1 MPQARLGGNEG
12 RKKSA
17 SRLFEGD
24 MEDSQLTDDEVVT
37 SVLNGRSRDFEIL
50 IRRYSNRIIH
60 FVARMT
66 ADNDEARSIA
76 QDVFL
81 KIFQNLPY
89 YRRENNFSAFIFKI
103 ARNMT
108 LNWLNRQKR
117 TVFISR
123 LLGRDLSRDPFR
135 LDPPRL
141 SPQEQDERQALV
153 TRQLRLLPE
162 EQRLA
167 LVLKVYLEFSYI
179 QIREVTG
186 WSIPKIETLISR
198 AKSRLKKNILLQ
210 ESGGGQVVQARKK

>member
-1 MPQARLGGNEG
+1 
-12 RKKSA
+12 
-17 SRLFEGD
+17 
-24 MEDSQLTDDEVVT
+24 MEDPHLTDDEIVT

-50 IRRYSNRIIH
+50 VRRYSDRIIH

-117 TVFISR
+117 TVFMSR
-123 LLGRDLSRDPFR
+123 LLGRDLGRDPFR
-135 LDPPRL
+135 VDPPRF
-141 SPQEQDERQALV
+141 SPQEQNERQDQV
-153 TRQLRLLPE
+153 TRLLRLLPE

-167 LVLKVYLEFSYI
+167 LVLKVYLEFSYL

-186 WSIPKIETLISR
+186 WSVPKIETLISR
-198 AKSRLKKNILLQ
+198 AKGRLKKNILLQ
-210 ESGGGQVVQARKK
+210 ESEVAQVVQARKK

>member
-1 MPQARLGGNEG
+1 MDDR
-12 RKKSA
+12 
-17 SRLFEGD
+17 
-24 MEDSQLTDDEVVT
+24 QLTDDEVVV
-37 SVLNGRSRDFEIL
+37 SVLDGRRQDFEIL
-50 IRRYSNRIIH
+50 VRRYSARIVH
-60 FVARMT
+60 FISRMT

-89 YRRENNFSAFIFKI
+89 YRRQNNFSAFIFKI

-108 LNWLNRQKR
+108 LNWLNLQKR
-117 TVFISR
+117 TVFFSR

-135 LDPPRL
+135 QDPPRI
-141 SPQEQDERQALV
+141 SPQEQGERESTV

-167 LVLKVYLEFSYI
+167 LVLKVYLEFSYR

-186 WSIPKIETLISR
+186 WSVPKIETLISR

-210 ESGGGQVVQARKK
+210 ESGGEPVVQARKK